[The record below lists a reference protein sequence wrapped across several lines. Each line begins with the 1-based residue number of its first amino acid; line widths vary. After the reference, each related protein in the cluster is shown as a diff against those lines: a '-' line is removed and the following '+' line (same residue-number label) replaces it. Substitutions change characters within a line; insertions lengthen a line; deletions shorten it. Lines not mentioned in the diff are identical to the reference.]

1 MRMFMVFLGIMAT
14 KLVALPSD
22 VHVKRSVNDH
32 TIEYTMSQ
40 IPEQPNPEK
49 KFRIL
54 GRDEKDANQI
64 LCAENSGRINDLVR
78 TYSITPTGEHTDSL
92 QKFSTPS
99 NRLTRVMSEGLPG
112 KHVKRGLHYKH
123 FLGRPHWKHGPP
135 HHHHRVIFSPTPLG
149 PPTTSSSPSP
159 SPSREFPAPRQT
171 VVRFGARLGLS

>member
-54 GRDEKDANQI
+54 GRDEK
-64 LCAENSGRINDLVR
+64 ENSGRINDLVR

-135 HHHHRVIFSPTPLG
+135 HHHHRVMS
-149 PPTTSSSPSP
+149 
-159 SPSREFPAPRQT
+159 
-171 VVRFGARLGLS
+171 RLGRLLPHRGAFHPPHWVHPPHHPHPHPHPHPHVNFRHPGRP